1 MLRQRSTTTSTTPL
15 DDRSTETTTRDF
27 SEEPKEKKITKVS
40 DEVFTTEPNII
51 SATLS
56 NNEPLT
62 EIITMTV
69 NVPTSTIPK
78 SSEATPI
85 LTTIISERKT
95 DATSTTIVPTSNVQN
110 VSDTLSTKKTPT
122 STITN
127 VVTSIYEAATE
138 RQRVRV
144 KNIQNFLLEHKKTEP
159 VTRLIAQVTTTSP
172 TTMENMVA
180 TEEPTQKSILKGR
193 FGGQAHI
200 RPTLR
205 KPTGTLEK
213 IPETTTEQNI
223 ETTTEKKLRSYKY
236 VNRFIRPTKNNI
248 ESASTTSRRFI
259 KTTTE
264 SASESSTRQP
274 VRFRLTTKTNSNV
287 DNSTPFTRRNS
298 FRFRSSTSE
307 SPSTTS
313 IAEIPKSRFFRN
325 RRPVSS
331 TSTSTELTTLKDLL
345 NLEEKGE
352 HVHYETIPYTPTT
365 SELPIL
371 NLEESSLSEGEF
383 KITTFDSFEPTKY
396 DTSETATILPTT
408 SKIFRGSVRANSL
421 STEDNTSKKSR
432 LPSSSRHNS
441 RFLKDEQKILFI
453 KISPPPD
460 GRSGSDF
467 TSRTVRNV
475 TRNRGKIRA
484 FDSLELNTLNDGLTN
499 EDRPNELFRGSET
512 KFRIRQS
519 TTTSGT
525 VATSTELGPSTG
537 EV

>member
-15 DDRSTETTTRDF
+15 DDRSIETTTRDF
-27 SEEPKEKKITKVS
+27 TEEPKEKKITKVS

-62 EIITMTV
+62 EIITMTT
-69 NVPTSTIPK
+69 NAPASTIPK

-85 LTTIISERKT
+85 STTIISEQKT
-95 DATSTTIVPTSNVQN
+95 DTISTTVVPTSNVQN
-110 VSDTLSTKKTPT
+110 FSDTLSTKKTPT

-127 VVTSIYEAATE
+127 IVTSIYEAATE

-159 VTRLIAQVTTTSP
+159 VTQMIAQATTTLP
-172 TTMENMVA
+172 TTMENTIA

-193 FGGQAHI
+193 FGGQVHI

-205 KPTGTLEK
+205 KPTGTSER
-213 IPETTTEQNI
+213 IPETTTEQKI
-223 ETTTEKKLRSYKY
+223 ETTTEKKPHSYKY
-236 VNRFIRPTKNNI
+236 VNRFIRPAKNGT

-264 SASESSTRQP
+264 SASEPSTRQSI
-274 VRFRLTTKTNSNV
+274 RFRLTTKTNGNV
-287 DNSTPFTRRNS
+287 DNSAPFTRRNS
-298 FRFRSSTSE
+298 SRFRTSTSE
-307 SPSTTS
+307 SPSTAIT
-313 IAEIPKSRFFRN
+313 EIPKSRFFRN

-331 TSTSTELTTLKDLL
+331 TSTSTEVTTLKELL
-345 NLEEKGE
+345 NLEENGE
-352 HVHYETIPYTPTT
+352 HVRYETIPYTPAT
-365 SELPIL
+365 SELPIM
-371 NLEESSLSEGEF
+371 NFKEASLSEAEF
-383 KITTFDSFEPTKY
+383 KITTFESFEPTKY
-396 DTSETATILPTT
+396 DTSETTTIQPTT

-421 STEDNTSKKSR
+421 STEDDSSKKSR
-432 LPSSSRHNS
+432 PPSSGRHNS

-460 GRSGSDF
+460 GRPESDF
-467 TSRTVRNV
+467 TSRTARNV

-519 TTTSGT
+519 TTTSAT
-525 VATSTELGPSTG
+525 VTTSTEIGPSTE